1 MSHDPSLNERLAFM
15 DLDTR
20 ARGALRGLGPV
31 IEREIAAALAGFY
44 DKVRATPQT
53 RAFFADARLVDQASA
68 RQQGHWRTISRAEFG
83 DDYARAVKVVGQT
96 HARIGLEPRWY
107 IGGYALVADH
117 LMRAAVK
124 DLWPK
129 GMFAKGDGGEAA
141 GEAVSAL
148 MKAVMLDM
156 DFAISTY
163 LEAIETE
170 RQRLEEEQRRNERS
184 QGAIVAALGEALA
197 RVARGDLT
205 ARLNGAV
212 GAAFE
217 ALQIDF
223 NNALG
228 LLEAAMGQVAGATEG
243 IRLGADEIGLAADDL
258 SRRTEQQAAS
268 LEQTAAALDQIT
280 ATVRTTA
287 VGAKQASTVIAAAK
301 TDAER
306 SDVVVTEAVE
316 AMGQI
321 EASSREIGKI
331 LGVIDE
337 IAFQTNLLALNAG
350 VEAARA
356 GEAGRGFAVVAQ
368 EVRALAQ
375 RSADAAK
382 EIETLISSSGR
393 QIASGVTLVDRTG
406 EVLRGIVGKVTEID
420 DLIASIAASA
430 TEQSTGLHQVNIAV
444 NQMDQVTQQNA
455 AMVEQTTAAT
465 HSLKGQ
471 SAELGRLLGGFTL
484 SGSHA
489 VAAPLKP
496 AVSVGRSPA
505 PAPRPQI
512 SRPGSSAPLRRAS
525 GGAAVAVNEG
535 WEEF

>member
-1 MSHDPSLNERLAFM
+1 MSRDPSLNERLAFM
-15 DLDTR
+15 DLDHD
-20 ARGALRGLGPV
+20 ARDALRSLGPV
-31 IEREIAAALAGFY
+31 IDREIGAAMAGFY
-44 DKVRATPQT
+44 DKVRKTPET
-53 RAFFADARLVDQASA
+53 SAFFADARLMDQAST
-68 RQQGHWRTISRAEFG
+68 RQQNHWRAISKAEFG
-83 DDYARAVKVVGQT
+83 ADYGRAVRTIGQV

-124 DLWPK
+124 DIWPK
-129 GMFAKGDGGEAA
+129 GMFAGGDGGVKA
-141 GEAVSAL
+141 GAAVSAL

-156 DFAISTY
+156 DIAISTY
-163 LEAIETE
+163 LEAIEAE
-170 RQRLEEEQRRNERS
+170 RQILENERRRDT
-184 QGAIVAALGEALA
+184 QNQNAIVAALGEALA
-197 RVARGDLT
+197 RVARGDLM
-205 ARLNGAV
+205 ARVNGEV
-212 GAAFE
+212 SPEFQ
-217 ALQIDF
+217 ALQSDF
-223 NNALG
+223 NNALS
-228 LLEAAMGQVAGATEG
+228 LLEQAMGQVASATEG

-268 LEQTAAALDQIT
+268 LEETAAALDQIT

-287 VGAKQASTVIAAAK
+287 GGAKQASAVIAAAK

-306 SDVVVTEAVE
+306 SGEVVGDAAA

-321 EASSREIGKI
+321 ETSSREIGKI

-356 GEAGRGFAVVAQ
+356 GDAGRGFAVVAQ

-382 EIETLISSSGR
+382 EIENLISTSTR
-393 QIASGVTLVDRTG
+393 QVEAGVALVGQTG
-406 EVLRGIVGKVTEID
+406 AVLRGIVGKVAEID
-420 DLIASIAASA
+420 ALVTGIAASA
-430 TEQSTGLHQVNIAV
+430 QEQSTGLHQVNVAV

-484 SGSHA
+484 SGVSKS
-489 VAAPLKP
+489 AAP
-496 AVSVGRSPA
+496 SA
-505 PAPRPQI
+505 PPRAL
-512 SRPGSSAPLRRAS
+512 SRPGSSAPQRRAS
-525 GGAAVAVNEG
+525 GSAAVALDES
-535 WEEF
+535 WQEF

>member
-1 MSHDPSLNERLAFM
+1 MSRDPSLNERLAFM
-15 DLDTR
+15 ELDHD
-20 ARGALRGLGPV
+20 ARGALRSLGPV
-31 IEREIAAALAGFY
+31 IDREIAGALDSFY
-44 DKVRATPQT
+44 GKVRATPET
-53 RAFFADARLVDQASA
+53 RAFFADNQQMDQASA
-68 RQQGHWRTISRAEFG
+68 RQQGHWRAIARAEFG
-83 DDYARAVKVVGQT
+83 DDYGKAVKTVGQV

-107 IGGYALVADH
+107 IGGYALIADR

-124 DLWPK
+124 ELWPK
-129 GMFAKGDGGEAA
+129 GMFSGGGDGGAKAGAA
-141 GEAVSAL
+141 MSAL

-156 DFAISTY
+156 DIAISTY
-163 LEAIETE
+163 LEALEAKRQALEDE
-170 RQRLEEEQRRNERS
+170 RRRDAQN

-205 ARLNGAV
+205 ARVAGEVAPQ
-212 GAAFE
+212 FQ
-217 ALQIDF
+217 ALQSDF
-223 NNALG
+223 NNALRIM
-228 LLEAAMGQVAGATEG
+228 EEAMGQVAGATEG
-243 IRLGADEIGLAADDL
+243 IRLGADEIGHAADDL

-268 LEQTAAALDQIT
+268 LEETAAALDEIT

-287 VGAKQASTVIAAAK
+287 SGAKQASTVIAAAK
-301 TDAER
+301 TDAEKSGEVV
-306 SDVVVTEAVE
+306 SDAVT

-321 EASSREIGKI
+321 ESSSREIGKI

-382 EIETLISSSGR
+382 EIEKLISTSTR
-393 QIASGVTLVDRTG
+393 QVEAGVSLVGQTG
-406 EVLRGIVGKVTEID
+406 EALRGIVGKVAEID
-420 DLIASIAASA
+420 DLVTGIASSA
-430 TEQSTGLHQVNIAV
+430 QEQSTGLHQVNIAV

-484 SGSHA
+484 SGA
-489 VAAPLKP
+489 RQAPAPAAPARAAP
-496 AVSVGRSPA
+496 PA
-505 PAPRPQI
+505 PAPRPAA
-512 SRPGSSAPLRRAS
+512 SRPGSSAPLRRAA
-525 GGAAVAVNEG
+525 GNTAVAVDEG
-535 WEEF
+535 WQEF

>member
-1 MSHDPSLNERLAFM
+1 MSRDTSLNERLAFM
-15 DLDTR
+15 DLDQD
-20 ARGALRGLGPV
+20 ARGALRSLGPV
-31 IEREIAAALAGFY
+31 IDREIGAALAGFY
-44 DKVRATPQT
+44 GKVRKTPET
-53 RAFFADARLVDQASA
+53 SAFFADTRQMDQASA
-68 RQQGHWRTISRAEFG
+68 RQQNHWRAIAKAEFG
-83 DDYARAVKVVGQT
+83 DDYGQAVKTVGQV

-129 GMFAKGDGGEAA
+129 GVFAKGDGGVTA
-141 GEAVSAL
+141 GSAVSAL

-156 DFAISTY
+156 DIAISTY
-163 LEAIETE
+163 LEAIEAERQILETE
-170 RQRLEEEQRRNERS
+170 RRRDAQN
-184 QGAIVAALGEALA
+184 QGAIVTALGEALA

-205 ARLNGAV
+205 ARVDGEVASE
-212 GAAFE
+212 FQ
-217 ALQIDF
+217 ALQGDF
-223 NNALG
+223 NNALRM
-228 LLEAAMGQVAGATEG
+228 LEEAMGQVAGATEG

-268 LEQTAAALDQIT
+268 LEETAAALDEIT

-287 VGAKQASTVIAAAK
+287 SGAKQASTVIAAAK

-306 SDVVVTEAVE
+306 SGEVVSDAVS

-321 EASSREIGKI
+321 ESSSREIGKI

-382 EIETLISSSGR
+382 EIEKLISTSTR
-393 QIASGVTLVDRTG
+393 QVEAGVSLVGQTG
-406 EVLRGIVGKVTEID
+406 EALRGIVGKVAEID
-420 DLIASIAASA
+420 GLVTGIAASA
-430 TEQSTGLHQVNIAV
+430 QEQSTGLHQVNIAV

-484 SGSHA
+484 SSARRA
-489 VAAPLKP
+489 VAP
-496 AVSVGRSPA
+496 AAA
-505 PAPRPQI
+505 PAAPASRPQM

-525 GGAAVAVNEG
+525 GSAAVAVDEG
-535 WEEF
+535 WQEF